1 MQPPSAQAHAALQ
14 ISRFLPRLSD
24 FLLWRGGCPSSFPFV
39 WACSSSSFFRLAP
52 HLCSLG
58 DRRPG
63 LSSSGRLSTSF
74 RQSFRRSRL
83 PQRTVFLLRSSLL
96 LSFLLSTS
104 IPPFFSSAFLSR
116 VLFSL
121 FSSSSLFL
129 SYQN

>member
-24 FLLWRGGCPSSFPFV
+24 FLLWRGGCPSSFPSV
-39 WACSSSSFFRLAP
+39 WGMFFFLVF
-52 HLCSLG
+52 
-58 DRRPG
+58 
-63 LSSSGRLSTSF
+63 SSGSSPLLSRRQAPWSLLF
-74 RQSFRRSRL
+74 RAPFDFFSTKFSSL
-83 PQRTVFLLRSSLL
+83 SPPSENSLLLRSSLL